1 MSLDTPSASSRSFA
15 SDPPVTNAACGRR
28 SRVVIAGRKE
38 NVGWNWPIVE
48 EPSVKTTLGD
58 EVVDEVRVVRLREV
72 EWLWGW
78 SKVELDV

>member
-1 MSLDTPSASSRSFA
+1 M
-15 SDPPVTNAACGRR
+15 
-28 SRVVIAGRKE
+28 IAGRKE